1 MYAYLMPV
9 AAVSHA
15 PMQSGTDVRLA
26 RAQAQRMNL
35 IQNLSVVLSGY
46 EADED
51 VAR

>member
-15 PMQSGTDVRLA
+15 PMQSGTDVCLS
-26 RAQAQRMNL
+26 RAPQRMNL
-35 IQNLSVVLSGY
+35 IRDLSVVLSEY

-51 VAR
+51 VTK

>member
-15 PMQSGTDVRLA
+15 PMQSGTDVCLS

-35 IQNLSVVLSGY
+35 IQDLSVVLSEY

-51 VAR
+51 VTK